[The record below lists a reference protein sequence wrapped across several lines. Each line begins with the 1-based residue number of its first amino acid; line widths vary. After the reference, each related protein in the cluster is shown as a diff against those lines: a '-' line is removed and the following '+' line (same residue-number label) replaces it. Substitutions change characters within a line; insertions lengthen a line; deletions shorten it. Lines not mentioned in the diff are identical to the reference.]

1 MKKSLLQ
8 LLLDKKLV
16 TPEGYKEVKQLSLK
30 KKCSEEEVIF
40 NHIKI
45 DLNELITTIENN
57 FSIPYVDI
65 EANCKRNEAFRLIS
79 KEVANRYSL
88 IPFYAKSNEIHI
100 AFSNPFEIK
109 VIDELKFITNK
120 KIKIFFAV
128 PNAISE
134 AIERY
139 YGSQVVDVA
148 VEEMKKE
155 SMISAKGQSNE
166 QYLVESSTEDAPVIR
181 ITSSLLKQAVS
192 AGASD
197 IHLEPFKYFAIL
209 RMRVDG
215 ILNEINQIPSN
226 IYKSLCTRIKI
237 MADLDIATKLIPQDG
252 KITENIDGTDYD
264 FRVSSLPTMFGEKL
278 VIRVL
283 YKSERFIN
291 LDSLGFSSNIVM
303 LLRDILK
310 LSHGMIVVTGPT
322 GSGKSTTLYALLN
335 EINSKN
341 KNIITIED
349 PIEYNMPRINQVN
362 VNNKAGL
369 TFSTGLRSILRQ
381 DPDVIMLGEIRD
393 EETAQIAV
401 RASITGHLVLST
413 LHTNDAATS
422 ISRLIDMGIP
432 SYLVADSLVVVLAQ
446 RLVRKLCPYCK
457 IKYEIVPEEFQHLKF
472 NRGEK
477 VYKSLGCNKCN
488 GTGYRGRTVIY
499 ELLKLDSNHK
509 SIIARSGV
517 GDELWKYCTEKNL
530 GSFMESCRG
539 LVLKGIT
546 SIEEFIN
553 ATYSY
558 NFE

>member
-1 MKKSLLQ
+1 MKKNLLQ
-8 LLLDKKLV
+8 LLLEKKLIDL
-16 TPEGYKEVKQLSLK
+16 ECYKKVMELSLERN
-30 KKCSEEEVIF
+30 CSEEEIILKD
-40 NHIKI
+40 IKV
-45 DLNELITTIENN
+45 DLKELISIVENN
-57 FSIPYVDI
+57 FSIPYIDL
-65 EANCKRNEAFRLIS
+65 ESNCKKNQAFNLIS
-79 KEVANRYSL
+79 KEVANRYRL
-88 IPFYAKSNEIHI
+88 IPFYEKNNEIHV

-120 KIKIFFAV
+120 KVKIFFALSRH
-128 PNAISE
+128 ISE
-134 AIERY
+134 AIESC
-139 YGSQVVDVA
+139 YGKQIVDVA

-155 SMISAKGQSNE
+155 YMLEVKEKNG
-166 QYLVESSTEDAPVIR
+166 ESQTEVYTENAPVIR
-181 ITSSLLKQAVS
+181 ITNSLLKQAVN

-197 IHLEPFKYFAIL
+197 IHLEPFQYFAIL

-215 ILNEINQIPSN
+215 ILNEINQIPN
-226 IYKSLCTRIKI
+226 NVYKSLCTRIKI
-237 MADLDIATKLIPQDG
+237 MANIDIATKLIPQDG

-264 FRVSSLPTMFGEKL
+264 FRVSSLPTMYGEKL

-283 YKSERFIN
+283 YKSEKFIN
-291 LDSLGFSSNIVM
+291 LDSLGFSSDKVT

-310 LSHGMIVVTGPT
+310 LSHGMILVTGPT

-335 EINSKN
+335 EINSRS

-393 EETAQIAV
+393 EETAKIAV

-413 LHTNDAATS
+413 LHTNDAATT

-446 RLVRKLCPYCK
+446 RLVRKLCSYCK
-457 IKYEIVPEEFQHLKF
+457 VEYEVIYEEFQHLGF
-472 NRGEK
+472 VRGEK
-477 VYKSLGCNKCN
+477 IYKALGCNKCN
-488 GTGYRGRTVIY
+488 QTGYKGRTVVY

-509 SIIARSGV
+509 SIIARSGKSN
-517 GDELWKYCTEKNL
+517 ELWKYCVEKNS
-530 GSFMESCRG
+530 GSFMESCKAS
-539 LVLKGIT
+539 VLNGVT
-546 SIEEFIN
+546 SIEEFVN

-558 NFE
+558 NFK

>member
-1 MKKSLLQ
+1 MKKNLLQ
-8 LLLDKKLV
+8 LLLDKNLI
-16 TPEGYKEVKQLSLK
+16 TEQEHKEVKEISFK
-30 KKCSEEEVIF
+30 RNCSEEQIILGD
-40 NHIKI
+40 IKI
-45 DLNELITTIENN
+45 DLLQLISIVENDFN
-57 FSIPYVDI
+57 IPYT
-65 EANCKRNEAFRLIS
+65 ELESNSKNNQAFKLIS
-79 KEVANRYSL
+79 KEVANKYGL
-88 IPFYAKSNEIHI
+88 IPFYENNNEVHV

-109 VIDELKFITNK
+109 VVDELKFITNK
-120 KIKIFFAV
+120 KIKIFFALAS
-128 PNAISE
+128 NISE
-134 AIERY
+134 TIENC
-139 YGSQVVDVA
+139 YGKQIVDVA
-148 VEEMKKE
+148 VEEMRKE
-155 SMISAKGQSNE
+155 YMLESKEKNKEAHSEFSAEN
-166 QYLVESSTEDAPVIR
+166 APVIR
-181 ITSSLLKQAVS
+181 ITNSLLKQAVN

-226 IYKSLCTRIKI
+226 VYKSLCTRIKI
-237 MADLDIATKLIPQDG
+237 MANMDIATKLIPQDG

-264 FRVSSLPTMFGEKL
+264 FRVSSLPTMYGEKL

-283 YKSERFIN
+283 YKLERFIN
-291 LDSLGFSSNIVM
+291 LDSLGFSSDKVII
-303 LLRDILK
+303 LKDILK
-310 LSHGMIVVTGPT
+310 LSHGMIIIAGPT

-335 EINSKN
+335 EVNSKN

-413 LHTNDAATS
+413 LHTNDATTS

-446 RLVRKLCPYCK
+446 RLVRKLCCFCK
-457 IKYEIVPEEFQHLKF
+457 IEYETIHEEFQHLGF

-477 VYKSLGCNKCN
+477 IYRGAGCNKCN
-488 GTGYRGRTVIY
+488 GTGYKGRTVVY
-499 ELLKLDSNHK
+499 ELLKLDSVHK
-509 SIIARSGV
+509 SIIARSGIS
-517 GDELWKYCTEKNL
+517 DELWKYCNEKKS
-530 GSFMESCRG
+530 GSFMESCRSA
-539 LVLKGIT
+539 VLSGVT
-546 SIEEFIN
+546 SIEEFVN

-558 NFE
+558 NFK